1 MIKKAGMLLLAG
13 GIAVS
18 SLLVNVDGQSAEAA
32 PLSLSSDTGAEVL
45 NYVENERRQARE
57 DALTEDQK
65 QLLMDAYEMRDKLRN
80 PLDPSKNIPIAVE
93 GDELFWDQNTGDMFA
108 KGDVQITTLDERRFN
123 TDNAVGNLKN
133 QEIEIE
139 GLSKLLQMPYNPG
152 QSRIILTGYKTQY
165 NYGQQVGKMEE
176 ISGRVGHQYVKGE
189 RFELYP
195 DMMIIYNGTM
205 TKCSAKDPDYHLS
218 ADRIEVWP
226 NEKVVYY
233 NVKYYLAGMLMGT
246 KERQETDLR
255 SDTGMNLPR
264 AGYDSDNG
272 FWVAQDWSYD
282 VAPGLEAYVDVAFMT
297 KENIK
302 MNGGLRYR
310 HPDFGTFTFSD
321 GFYQDNDNIWIR
333 KQNNIQWDFSRR
345 MGDSPVFLNLQYI
358 RGLWTQKPSDRHPD
372 SKTSWHTRY
381 YAGLSTEPIQVGA
394 WKLSMA
400 AGYAITEE
408 SFDESRVE
416 GMDYNATLYRS
427 FDDKWAYYLKYIYSE
442 ENSQNTLFDFDNDT
456 FSKKLQT
463 GLSYQVTDRDRVMAT
478 YAFDMDKDALANSEY
493 YWFHDF
499 HCIEMMVRY
508 KSKRDSG
515 EHSTSVSFMF
525 NPW

>member
-205 TKCSAKDPDYHLS
+205 TK
-218 ADRIEVWP
+218 
-226 NEKVVYY
+226 
-233 NVKYYLAGMLMGT
+233 
-246 KERQETDLR
+246 
-255 SDTGMNLPR
+255 
-264 AGYDSDNG
+264 
-272 FWVAQDWSYD
+272 
-282 VAPGLEAYVDVAFMT
+282 
-297 KENIK
+297 
-302 MNGGLRYR
+302 
-310 HPDFGTFTFSD
+310 
-321 GFYQDNDNIWIR
+321 
-333 KQNNIQWDFSRR
+333 
-345 MGDSPVFLNLQYI
+345 
-358 RGLWTQKPSDRHPD
+358 
-372 SKTSWHTRY
+372 
-381 YAGLSTEPIQVGA
+381 
-394 WKLSMA
+394 
-400 AGYAITEE
+400 
-408 SFDESRVE
+408 
-416 GMDYNATLYRS
+416 
-427 FDDKWAYYLKYIYSE
+427 
-442 ENSQNTLFDFDNDT
+442 
-456 FSKKLQT
+456 
-463 GLSYQVTDRDRVMAT
+463 
-478 YAFDMDKDALANSEY
+478 
-493 YWFHDF
+493 
-499 HCIEMMVRY
+499 
-508 KSKRDSG
+508 
-515 EHSTSVSFMF
+515 
-525 NPW
+525 